1 MSSLRMVTA
10 LKGPPLCPA
19 YHRHLVNLRERGGIC
34 GRITKWHY
42 PVDPK
47 EMWLGL
53 RPSQPLTCKGASPAF
68 HFCG

>member
-10 LKGPPLCPA
+10 LKEPPSCPV
-19 YHRHLVNLRERGGIC
+19 YHRYLVNPRERGSIC

-42 PVDPK
+42 AVDPK

-53 RPSQPLTCKGASPAF
+53 
-68 HFCG
+68 